1 MNASRFK
8 VHGITDEPGH
18 CELCGTYCPRR
29 RVAVE
34 LIDADGSTTGDIQL
48 WGVVCAAEAR
58 HGRRDGTLARML
70 RAEAEEAGT
79 YAGPIAARRRGGRG
93 PAPRRQTRKEAAR
106 LAALEAAEARIVWF
120 RTASP
125 VPAEVAAAEAGG
137 RPCTPSGRYYTHD
150 GGRSIDS
157 TAELMAGIEANAPHW
172 LAAEAR
178 YLAAG
183 HPRPAGHGYAH
194 PDGRRA
200 IVNST
205 SPADVAR
212 FERAG
217 FARVP
222 GAELAS
228 WPALEE
234 ATAAA

>member
-8 VHGITDEPGH
+8 VHGMTDEPGH

-34 LIDADGSTTGDIQL
+34 LIDADGSTTGDVQL

-79 YAGPIAARRRGGRG
+79 YAGPIPARRRGGRG

-125 VPAEVAAAEAGG
+125 VAAEVAAAEAGG
-137 RPCTPSGRYYTHD
+137 RPCTPGGRYLTHD
-150 GGRSIDS
+150 GGRLIDC
-157 TAELMAGIEANAPHW
+157 TAELRAADRRPW

-183 HPRPAGHGYAH
+183 HPRHAGHGYAH

-217 FARVP
+217 FAHVA

-228 WPALEE
+228 WPTIAE